1 MAVGNNQMGPGG
13 PAGDQYEDTKMD
25 PVITKPFGGGY
36 YTGSGSQAGNT
47 QGNNVLTPEQRL
59 NQIVNQKSVWENK
72 AGLPAYLKRKHKFYD
87 RMTKDGQ
94 AIPYDEM
101 TEAQK
106 SIHDFYAPSTPT
118 AYQQQIHNFITGGD
132 ENVEAY
138 KDKFP
143 IGGRFNLAMTTLPD
157 QIMGNTLWGKML
169 EGFSGGAKKTG
180 EGLDSISNQIGGT
193 LEGLKSLLP
202 TNWGGKNL
210 PPQTEEPKFN
220 RESYGYMDAPFGYN
234 QGFPQ
239 SGYPRDFSI
248 PSQITDDVD
257 FERVFK
263 LPSDFR
269 GGFDNSY
276 FLGIPPS
283 IESYKDNNYL
293 VRQPDLNALM
303 GMNLNQ
309 GGLASLNNLDYQPLK
324 AASNF
329 NI

>member
-1 MAVGNNQMGPGG
+1 
-13 PAGDQYEDTKMD
+13 
-25 PVITKPFGGGY
+25 
-36 YTGSGSQAGNT
+36 
-47 QGNNVLTPEQRL
+47 
-59 NQIVNQKSVWENK
+59 
-72 AGLPAYLKRKHKFYD
+72 
-87 RMTKDGQ
+87 
-94 AIPYDEM
+94 
-101 TEAQK
+101 
-106 SIHDFYAPSTPT
+106 
-118 AYQQQIHNFITGGD
+118 
-132 ENVEAY
+132 
-138 KDKFP
+138 
-143 IGGRFNLAMTTLPD
+143 
-157 QIMGNTLWGKML
+157 
-169 EGFSGGAKKTG
+169 
-180 EGLDSISNQIGGT
+180 
-193 LEGLKSLLP
+193 
-202 TNWGGKNL
+202 
-210 PPQTEEPKFN
+210 
-220 RESYGYMDAPFGYN
+220 MDAPFGYN